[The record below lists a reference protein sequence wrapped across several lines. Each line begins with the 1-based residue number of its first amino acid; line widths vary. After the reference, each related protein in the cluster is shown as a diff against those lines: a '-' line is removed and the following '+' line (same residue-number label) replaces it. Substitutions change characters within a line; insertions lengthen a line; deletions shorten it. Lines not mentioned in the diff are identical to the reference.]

1 MTSESL
7 KTTDTN
13 KKTEKKKSAKKETV
27 KKKTGEK
34 AESNKSR
41 KRKTTAGAG
50 DCKSLKRGVS

>member
-27 KKKTGEK
+27 KKKPEK
-34 AESNKSR
+34 KPR
-41 KRKTTAGAG
+41 VTKAGAG
-50 DCKSLKRGVS
+50 DCKSLKRGIS